1 MPDLKICEACGRH
14 RMASKACCPHC
25 GSCARSG
32 KTRAAALMGLALMS
46 GACTDGELEGTA
58 EPDYGVPAYGDS
70 GDTADTASP
79 ESE

>member
-14 RMASKACCPHC
+14 RVASRVCCPHC

-32 KTRAAALMGLALMS
+32 KSRAAALMGLALMS
-46 GACTDGELEGTA
+46 GACGDEGPEGTA

-70 GDTADTASP
+70 GDTADTATP